1 MPTKLWM
8 IWPKVMADPLW
19 VVPGRAVSVSE
30 ISLAVLSV
38 DRPSFKNGS
47 TEKMGVAT
55 CHGKYCLRCYYT
67 GLCFMG
73 WKQRRNS
80 A

>member
-1 MPTKLWM
+1 
-8 IWPKVMADPLW
+8 MADPLW
-19 VVPGRAVSVSE
+19 AVPGRAVPVSE
-30 ISLAVLSV
+30 ISLAVIVHDPHL
-38 DRPSFKNGS
+38 
-47 TEKMGVAT
+47 KMVPQRRWGKEGM
-55 CHGKYCLRCYYT
+55 CHGKCCLWYYT